1 MQRTIDN
8 NKYKIFNFYNSQISN
23 PWTNRHG
30 DIMVSISLPKYIK
43 ENLGIDV
50 DTSAKFNVSQS
61 RVYQSKYNIKMNYT
75 SIAVDREINVYVSH
89 KEENGDYSN
98 VVKKITGQ
106 QLYDA
111 MKKYKPKEDPSK
123 ATAPA
128 NNTFTKVEEPSITM
142 ENIQENIQKIQEN
155 YPDNQQI
162 QTEINTETQKKE
174 DTINLVE
181 EVENSYDIELDD
193 IQF

>member
-43 ENLGIDV
+43 ENLGIDAN
-50 DTSAKFNVSQS
+50 TSAKFNVSQS
-61 RVYQSKYNIKMNYT
+61 RVYQSKYNVKMNYT
-75 SIAVDREINVYVSH
+75 SIAVDREINIYVSH

-123 ATAPA
+123 VPTPGSNAS
-128 NNTFTKVEEPSITM
+128 TKVEEASITM
-142 ENIQENIQKIQEN
+142 ENIQEIQEGH
-155 YPDNQQI
+155 PDNQQI
-162 QTEINTETQKKE
+162 QAEINTEVQKKE
-174 DTINLVE
+174 DTISLVE
-181 EVENSYDIELDD
+181 EVKNNYDIELDD